1 MSDQSKFQL
10 QTVKVSQFW
19 CENHWV
25 LVEPCQEKLSMRR
38 QLKETKETAQN

>member
-10 QTVKVSQFW
+10 QTKFLNSDVK
-19 CENHWV
+19 NYWV